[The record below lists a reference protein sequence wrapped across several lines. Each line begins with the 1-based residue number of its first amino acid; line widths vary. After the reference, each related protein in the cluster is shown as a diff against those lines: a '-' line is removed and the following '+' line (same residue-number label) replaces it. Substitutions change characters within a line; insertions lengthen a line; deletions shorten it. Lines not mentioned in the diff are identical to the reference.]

1 MIDDSK
7 KQLLS
12 VGLKMFNGQYSTDYG
27 ALFAD
32 GLKSGA
38 TLYRVEGA
46 GADMHFVPLNGEE
59 AAS

>member
-1 MIDDSK
+1 MVEWDAA
-7 KQLLS
+7 
-12 VGLKMFNGQYSTDYG
+12 FAENYG